1 MSLSKKTRFEI
12 FKRDGFTC
20 QYCGRRPPEVVLEV
34 DHIDPSSKGGSDE
47 ELNLVTSCF
56 DCNRGKS
63 DRRLSEARPRPDA
76 DLCFLETQ
84 QELVEA
90 ERFLASKERLLK
102 VREKV
107 LTSIRS
113 EWSEYLTPRLL
124 PSDQQIIVWLDVYSP
139 EEIEFA
145 IRRTHGK
152 FESGDLHG
160 NSAKETV
167 SGCYR
172 YISGILRGEKNL
184 RSANG

>member
-1 MSLSKKTRFEI
+1 MSLSKRTRFEI

-20 QYCGRRPPEVVLEV
+20 QYCGQRPPDVVLEV

-63 DRRLSEARPRPDA
+63 DRRLSDVRPRPDA
-76 DLCFLETQ
+76 DLCYLETQ

-90 ERFLASKERLLK
+90 EKFLASKERMLK
-102 VREKV
+102 VRERV
-107 LTSIRS
+107 LDSIRS
-113 EWSEYLTPRLL
+113 EWSEYLSPRLL
-124 PSDQQIIVWLDVYSP
+124 PSDQQIGVWLDVYSP

-145 IRRTHGK
+145 IHRTHVK

-160 NSAKETV
+160 NTSKETIN
-167 SGCYR
+167 GCYR
-172 YISGILRGEKNL
+172 YISAILRGEKTL
-184 RSANG
+184 KSSQG